1 MLIEK
6 RGFFTNILTVLP
18 NLESTSSPFSA
29 LHQLERKIILAACIP
44 DRVTEGGGG
53 FSTARIFPSGTSKCV
68 GDKRVKLHQHSKWT
82 KVSVSSCFA
91 PDKSEELSSPNMIK
105 AVNPEPKL
113 MTGKTQKMNYFM
125 HKTVMVLFSK
135 FSL

>member
-18 NLESTSSPFSA
+18 YLESTSSPFSA

-68 GDKRVKLHQHSKWT
+68 GDKSSLVKPHQAFKMDESERELLFRSRQERRAIVAKYDKGREPGAEIDDWEDPKNELYHSQDR
-82 KVSVSSCFA
+82 FGF
-91 PDKSEELSSPNMIK
+91 I
-105 AVNPEPKL
+105 
-113 MTGKTQKMNYFM
+113 Q
-125 HKTVMVLFSK
+125 
-135 FSL
+135 